1 MKLIKPFVEIIG
13 DIDGEAILRHIEHAT
28 RVCYDSNDK
37 VNEESH
43 LKLLKTILDSH
54 HYSVCEHSS
63 VSVKIKCSRACLAQ
77 ISRHRHISMSV
88 RSQRYCNFSR
98 SKKYPDGVEFIQPI
112 TYDNWTTEQQFKF
125 KVAMES
131 SEKSYMN
138 LIAAGLKAQDA
149 RNALNNAVMAEM
161 VVTANLRAWREFLK
175 LRTTKHAQDEVRFIA
190 LQLQDLLKSKI
201 PLIFDEVKHD

>member
-1 MKLIKPFVEIIG
+1 MRLINPSVELIT
-13 DIDGEAILRHIEHAT
+13 DIDGEAVLRHIEHAT

-54 HYSVCEHSS
+54 HYSVCEHFS

-77 ISRHRHISMSV
+77 ISRHRHLSMSV

-98 SKKYPDGVEFIQPI
+98 SKKYPDGIEFIRP
-112 TYDNWTTEQQFKF
+112 TAYNSWTIEQQFKF
-125 KVAMES
+125 EVAMRQ
-131 SEKSYMN
+131 SEKSYMELMN
-138 LIAAGLKAQDA
+138 VGLKAQDA
-149 RNALNNAVMAEM
+149 RNVLNNAVMTEM

-175 LRTTKHAQDEVRFIA
+175 LRTTTHAQDEIRAVA
-190 LQLQDLLKSKI
+190 LDLQAQLRNKI
-201 PLIFDEVKHD
+201 PLIFD

>member
-1 MKLIKPFVEIIG
+1 MKLINPSVELITN
-13 DIDGEAILRHIEHAT
+13 IDGEAVLRHIEHAT

-54 HYSVCEHSS
+54 HYSVCEHFS

-77 ISRHRHISMSV
+77 ISRHRHLSMSV

-98 SKKYPDGVEFIQPI
+98 SKKYPDGIEFIRP
-112 TYDNWTTEQQFKF
+112 TAYNSWTIEQQFKF
-125 KVAMES
+125 EVAMRQ
-131 SEKSYMN
+131 SEKSYMELMN
-138 LIAAGLKAQDA
+138 VGLKAQDA
-149 RNALNNAVMAEM
+149 RNVLNNAVMTEM

-175 LRTTKHAQDEVRFIA
+175 LRTTTHAQDEIRAVA
-190 LQLQDLLKSKI
+190 LDLQAQLRNKI
-201 PLIFDEVKHD
+201 PLIFD

>member
-1 MKLIKPFVEIIG
+1 MKLIKPSVEIIS
-13 DIDGEAILRHIEHAT
+13 DIDGEAILRHIEHST

-63 VSVKIKCSRACLAQ
+63 VSVKIKCSRACLSQ
-77 ISRHRHISMSV
+77 ISRHRHLSMSV

-98 SKKYPDGVEFIQPI
+98 SNKYPNGVEFIQPI
-112 TYDNWTTEQQFKF
+112 AYGSWTTEQQFKF
-125 KVAMES
+125 RTAMES
-131 SEKSYMN
+131 SEKSYMD

-149 RNALNNAVMAEM
+149 RNSLNNAVMAEM

-175 LRTTKHAQDEVRFIA
+175 LRTTSHAQDEIRHLSLE
-190 LQLQDLLKSKI
+190 LQTQLRNKI
-201 PLIFDEVKHD
+201 PLIFD